1 MMNTQYLSFSSRW
14 LPFVFIEAWNKI
26 NVPSLEI
33 WNMVSKYGDFFLK
46 INSFVQLFQ
55 LVSLYFITLQQL
67 VVKDFMIFF
76 TSTGFIITI
85 VKVCDDLLRVLTGSL
100 QNFAF
105 SEILLYPCSLVELNE
120 FYCKYITQNI
130 MVCKSFLRWL
140 LPSWCMNQQTEQSL
154 SVQTCI
160 YISFWIS

>member
-33 WNMVSKYGDFFLK
+33 WNMVSKYGDFFFK

-76 TSTGFIITI
+76 YIYRIHYNQVCYNRKSLKGF
-85 VKVCDDLLRVLTGSL
+85 V
-100 QNFAF
+100 
-105 SEILLYPCSLVELNE
+105 NE
-120 FYCKYITQNI
+120 VYCKYITWNI

-140 LPSWCMNQQTEQSL
+140 LPSWCMNQQIEQSL
-154 SVQTCI
+154 SVQTCTH
-160 YISFWIS
+160 IS

>member
-33 WNMVSKYGDFFLK
+33 WNMVSKYGDFFFK

-76 TSTGFIITI
+76 TSTGFITTI

-120 FYCKYITQNI
+120 FYCKYITRYI
-130 MVCKSFLRWL
+130 KVCKSFLRWL